1 MKKLAICI
9 PSYNRAKLLNRL
21 LNSIP
26 KIDDIVVSICDDG
39 SNDNTIQIVKNHQ
52 SRLSINYTYQKNR
65 GRAAA
70 LRKSI
75 LNIDA
80 QFFMIMDSD
89 DYFEKNGVDL
99 IYKFVSSNPSIN
111 FFVFPTRIIKNFKSK
126 VISLS
131 GIPQTNYISL
141 RSDYKI
147 KEDLHEVIH
156 HKLLFDVLYE
166 DPKNIRRIP
175 TSYLWFKASEQTNCL
190 PIDCLPVK
198 VKEYFD
204 DGMSANLLPLKVRYP
219 EYMVLRYKT
228 ALKSKEYKSL
238 IYRLKNTILFYR
250 YSFHNKTLKLLKFKD
265 FQFFLIGYI
274 YGFLDFL
281 IIKIFFRNN

>member
-99 IYKFVSSNPSIN
+99 IYKFVNSNPSIN

-156 HKLLFDVLYE
+156 HKLLFDV
-166 DPKNIRRIP
+166 
-175 TSYLWFKASEQTNCL
+175 
-190 PIDCLPVK
+190 
-198 VKEYFD
+198 
-204 DGMSANLLPLKVRYP
+204 
-219 EYMVLRYKT
+219 
-228 ALKSKEYKSL
+228 
-238 IYRLKNTILFYR
+238 
-250 YSFHNKTLKLLKFKD
+250 
-265 FQFFLIGYI
+265 
-274 YGFLDFL
+274 
-281 IIKIFFRNN
+281 